1 MSTTPATDDAV
12 IVGGPFWE
20 QLSVG
25 DSYVDFPALT
35 LSEGHAALHQSI
47 VGDRLRLA
55 LDATLSE
62 RVAGRRLAHP
72 MLVCD
77 VSIGQSTH
85 LTQRVIGN
93 LFYRRLVLRRLPAIG
108 DTLKTT
114 TEIVA
119 LKRNAVKEGRKP
131 TGLAVLHIVTTD
143 QQQRAVLD
151 YWRCAMLPI
160 SDLDA
165 SQPHA
170 DDLDRFPADLP
181 PDALASSL
189 DDIDLDAYRDTVP
202 GAHFADLA
210 APARWRVDGG
220 DSVTA
225 ATELARLSL
234 NIAKAHTDP
243 GSHHSGRRLV
253 YGGHTIGIAA
263 AQITKALPN
272 IVTIIGWHH
281 CNHLAPVF
289 EGDVLRSTVELEQA
303 EALPD
308 GKGHHGGGGL
318 VTLRSEVQAQR
329 ADGARDAVLDWRLV
343 GAMA

>member
-1 MSTTPATDDAV
+1 MSAQPTIASEPV
-12 IVGGPFWE
+12 QVGGPYWE
-20 QLSVG
+20 ELSVG
-25 DSYVDFPALT
+25 ARYVEFPAMT
-35 LSEGHAALHQSI
+35 LNEGHAALHQSI

-77 VSIGQSTH
+77 VSIGQST
-85 LTQRVIGN
+85 LPTQRVIGN
-93 LFYRRLVLRRLPAIG
+93 LFYRRLMLRRLPAIG

-119 LKRNAVKEGRKP
+119 LKRNTIKAGRTP

-143 QQQRAVLD
+143 QEDRPILD

-160 SDLDA
+160 GDVGA

-181 PDALASSL
+181 ADALHAPL
-189 DDIDLDAYRDTVP
+189 DGIDLGAYRDAVP
-202 GAHFADLA
+202 GVHFAGLT
-210 APARWRVDGG
+210 APTTWALDGG

-225 ATELARLSL
+225 ATELVRLSL
-234 NIAKAHTDP
+234 NLAKAHSDP
-243 GSHHSGRRLV
+243 GSHHSGKRLV

-263 AQITKALPN
+263 GHLTRTLPN
-272 IVTIIGWHH
+272 LVTIIGWHH
-281 CNHLAPVF
+281 CNHLGPVF
-289 EGDVLRSTVELEQA
+289 EGDVLRSTVHLEGT
-303 EALPD
+303 EALP
-308 GKGHHGGGGL
+308 GGGGL
-318 VTLRSEVQAQR
+318 VTLRIEVSAQR
-329 ADGARDAVLDWRLV
+329 ADGALDGVLDWRLV

>member
-1 MSTTPATDDAV
+1 MSAQPTIASEPV
-12 IVGGPFWE
+12 QVGGPYWE
-20 QLSVG
+20 ELSVG
-25 DSYVDFPALT
+25 DLYVEFPAMT
-35 LSEGHAALHQSI
+35 LNEGHAALHQSI

-77 VSIGQSTH
+77 VSIGQST
-85 LTQRVIGN
+85 LPTQRVIGN
-93 LFYRRLVLRRLPAIG
+93 LFYRRLMLRRLPAIG
-108 DTLKTT
+108 DTLRTT

-119 LKRNAVKEGRKP
+119 LKRNTIKEGRKP
-131 TGLAVLHIVTTD
+131 TGLAVLHIVTKD
-143 QQQRAVLD
+143 QEERAILD

-160 SDLDA
+160 KDVDA

-170 DDLDRFPADLP
+170 DDLDQFPADLP
-181 PDALASSL
+181 ADALHQTL
-189 DDIDLDAYRDTVP
+189 DGIDLDAYRGMVP
-202 GAHFADLA
+202 GTHFAGLSS
-210 APARWRVDGG
+210 PASWVVDGG
-220 DSVTA
+220 DSVTG

-243 GSHHSGRRLV
+243 GSHHSGKRLV

-263 AQITKALPN
+263 AQLTKTLPN
-272 IVTIIGWHH
+272 LVTIIGWHH

-289 EGDVLRSTVELEQA
+289 EGDVLRSTVHLE
-303 EALPD
+303 ETEPLPE
-308 GKGHHGGGGL
+308 GGGL
-318 VTLRSEVQAQR
+318 VTLRIEVTAQR
-329 ADGARDAVLDWRLV
+329 ADDAVEGVLDWRLV

>member
-1 MSTTPATDDAV
+1 MSAQPTIASEPV
-12 IVGGPFWE
+12 QVGGPYWE
-20 QLSVG
+20 ELSVG
-25 DSYVDFPALT
+25 DLYVEFPAMT
-35 LSEGHAALHQSI
+35 LNEGHAALHQSI

-77 VSIGQSTH
+77 ISIGQST
-85 LTQRVIGN
+85 LPTQRVIGN
-93 LFYRRLVLRRLPAIG
+93 LFYRRLMLRRLPAIG
-108 DTLKTT
+108 DTLRTT

-119 LKRNAVKEGRKP
+119 LKRNTIKVSRKP
-131 TGLAVLHIVTTD
+131 TGLAVLHIVTKD
-143 QQQRAVLD
+143 QEERAILD

-160 SDLDA
+160 KDVDA

-170 DDLDRFPADLP
+170 DDLDQFPADLP
-181 PDALASSL
+181 ADALHHAL
-189 DDIDLDAYRDTVP
+189 DGIDLDAYRSAVP
-202 GAHFADLA
+202 GTHFADLG
-210 APARWRVDGG
+210 APATWVVDGG
-220 DSVTA
+220 DSVTG

-243 GSHHSGRRLV
+243 GSHHSGKRLV

-263 AQITKALPN
+263 AQLTKTLPN
-272 IVTIIGWHH
+272 LVTIIGWHH

-289 EGDVLRSTVELEQA
+289 EGDVLRSTVHLE
-303 EALPD
+303 ETEPLPE
-308 GKGHHGGGGL
+308 GGGL
-318 VTLRSEVQAQR
+318 VTLRIEVTAQR
-329 ADGARDAVLDWRLV
+329 ADDAVEGVLDWRLV

>member
-1 MSTTPATDDAV
+1 MSTTPATDDA
-12 IVGGPFWE
+12 ILVGGPYWE
-20 QLSVG
+20 ELSVG
-25 DSYVDFPALT
+25 DVYVEFPALT
-35 LSEGHAALHQSI
+35 LNEGHAALHQSI

-55 LDATLSE
+55 LDATLSQ
-62 RVAGRRLAHP
+62 RVARRRLAHP

-77 VSIGQSTH
+77 VSIGQST
-85 LTQRVIGN
+85 LPTQRVIGN
-93 LFYRRLVLRRLPAIG
+93 LFYRRLMLRRLPAIG
-108 DTLKTT
+108 DTLRTT

-131 TGLAVLHIVTTD
+131 TGLAVLHIVTND
-143 QQQRAVLD
+143 QEGRAILD

-170 DDLDRFPADLP
+170 DDLSQFPADLP
-181 PDALASSL
+181 ADQLTACL
-189 DDIDLDAYRDTVP
+189 DGLNLEAYRTEVP
-202 GAHFADLA
+202 GAHFADLSV
-210 APARWRVDGG
+210 PTTWKVDGG
-220 DSVTA
+220 DSVTG

-243 GSHHSGRRLV
+243 GSHHSGKRLV

-263 AQITKALPN
+263 AQITKTLPN
-272 IVTIIGWHH
+272 LVTIIGWHH

-289 EGDVLRSTVELEQA
+289 EGDVLRSTITLDDS
-303 EALPD
+303 EALP
-308 GKGHHGGGGL
+308 GGGGL
-318 VTLRSEVQAQR
+318 VTLQCNVDAQR
-329 ADGARDAVLDWRLV
+329 ADGAVDAVLDWRLV

>member
-1 MSTTPATDDAV
+1 MSAQPTIAIDA
-12 IVGGPFWE
+12 IQVGGPYWE

-25 DSYVDFPALT
+25 DRYVEFPAMTLT
-35 LSEGHAALHQSI
+35 EGHAALHQSI

-55 LDATLSE
+55 LDATLSDA
-62 RVAGRRLAHP
+62 VAGRRLAHP

-77 VSIGQSTH
+77 VSIGQST
-85 LTQRVIGN
+85 LPTQRVIGN
-93 LFYRRLVLRRLPAIG
+93 LFYRRLMLRRLPAIG
-108 DTLKTT
+108 DTLKTV

-119 LKRNAVKEGRKP
+119 LKRNTIKEGRKP

-143 QQQRAVLD
+143 QEDRAILD

-160 SDLDA
+160 ANLDA

-181 PDALASSL
+181 ADALHATL
-189 DDIDLDAYRDTVP
+189 DGLDLGAYRGAVP
-202 GAHFADLA
+202 GSHFADLS
-210 APARWRVDGG
+210 APTTWVVDGG

-243 GSHHSGRRLV
+243 GSHSSGKRLV

-263 AQITKALPN
+263 AQLTKCIPN
-272 IVTIIGWHH
+272 LVTIIGWHH

-289 EGDVLRSTVELEQA
+289 EGDVLRSTVHLEGT
-303 EALPD
+303 EPLPD
-308 GKGHHGGGGL
+308 GGGL
-318 VTLRSEVQAQR
+318 VTLRIEVAAQR
-329 ADGARDAVLDWRLV
+329 ADGAKAAVLDWRLV

>member
-1 MSTTPATDDAV
+1 MSTTPATDGAV
-12 IVGGPFWE
+12 LVGGPYWE

-25 DSYVDFPALT
+25 DVYVEFPALT
-35 LSEGHAALHQSI
+35 LTEGHAALHQSI

-62 RVAGRRLAHP
+62 RVAGRRLLHP

-77 VSIGQSTH
+77 VSIGQST
-85 LTQRVIGN
+85 LPTQRVIGN
-93 LFYRRLVLRRLPAIG
+93 LFYRRLMLRRLPAIG
-108 DTLKTT
+108 DTLRTT

-119 LKRNAVKEGRKP
+119 LKRNTVKEGRTP
-131 TGLAVLHIVTTD
+131 TGLAVLHIVTSD
-143 QQQRAVLD
+143 QDDRAILD

-160 SDLDA
+160 ADLD
-165 SQPHA
+165 SSEPHA
-170 DDLDRFPADLP
+170 DDLAQFPADLP
-181 PDALASSL
+181 PDALSGAL
-189 DDIDLDAYRDTVP
+189 DGLDLEAYHSAVP
-202 GAHFADLA
+202 GAHFAELSV
-210 APARWRVDGG
+210 PTTWMLDGG
-220 DSVTA
+220 DSVTGA
-225 ATELARLSL
+225 PELARLSL

-272 IVTIIGWHH
+272 LVTIIGWHH

-289 EGDVLRSTVELEQA
+289 EGDVLRSTITLEDSD
-303 EALPD
+303 ALPA
-308 GKGHHGGGGL
+308 GGGL
-318 VTLRSEVQAQR
+318 VTLQCNVDAQR
-329 ADGARDAVLDWRLV
+329 ADGSTDTVLDWRLV

>member
-12 IVGGPFWE
+12 LVGGPYWE
-20 QLSVG
+20 ELSVG
-25 DSYVDFPALT
+25 DVYVEFPAMT
-35 LSEGHAALHQSI
+35 LNEGHAALHQAI
-47 VGDRLRLA
+47 IGDRLRLA

-77 VSIGQSTH
+77 VSIGQST
-85 LTQRVIGN
+85 LPTQRVIGN
-93 LFYRRLVLRRLPAIG
+93 LFYRRLMLRRLPAIG

-131 TGLAVLHIVTTD
+131 TGLAVLHIVTAD
-143 QQQRAVLD
+143 QEQRAILD

-160 SDLDA
+160 ADADA
-165 SQPHA
+165 SEPHA
-170 DDLDRFPADLP
+170 DDLDQFPADLP
-181 PDALASSL
+181 PDALTSAL
-189 DDIDLDAYRDTVP
+189 DGIDLDAYRSEVP
-202 GAHFADLA
+202 GVHFAELS
-210 APARWRVDGG
+210 APTTWKIDGG
-220 DSVTA
+220 DSVTGA
-225 ATELARLSL
+225 PELARLSL

-243 GSHHSGRRLV
+243 GSHHSGQRLV

-272 IVTIIGWHH
+272 LVTIIGWHH

-289 EGDVLRSTVELEQA
+289 EGDVLRSTITLDDT
-303 EALPD
+303 EAMPD
-308 GKGHHGGGGL
+308 GGGL
-318 VTLRSEVQAQR
+318 VTLQCNVDAQR
-329 ADGARDAVLDWRLV
+329 SDGSVDAVLDWRLV

>member
-1 MSTTPATDDAV
+1 MSAQPTIASDAV
-12 IVGGPFWE
+12 HVGGPYWE

-25 DSYVDFPALT
+25 DRYVEFPAMTLT
-35 LSEGHAALHQSI
+35 EGHAALHQSI
-47 VGDRLRLA
+47 VGDRLRLG

-62 RVAGRRLAHP
+62 KVAGRRLAHP

-77 VSIGQSTH
+77 VSIGQST
-85 LTQRVIGN
+85 LPTQRVIGN
-93 LFYRRLVLRRLPAIG
+93 LFYRRLMLRRLPAVG

-119 LKRNAVKEGRKP
+119 LKRNSVKEGRKP

-143 QQQRAVLD
+143 QEDRAILD

-160 SDLDA
+160 ADIDA

-170 DDLDRFPADLP
+170 DDLAQFPADLP
-181 PDALASSL
+181 SDALHATL
-189 DDIDLDAYRDTVP
+189 DGLDLAAYRAAVP
-202 GAHFADLA
+202 GAHFADLD
-210 APARWRVDGG
+210 APATWIVDGG
-220 DSVTA
+220 DSVTG

-243 GSHHSGRRLV
+243 GSHHSGKRLV

-263 AQITKALPN
+263 AQLTKVLPN
-272 IVTIIGWHH
+272 LVTIIGWHH

-289 EGDVLRSTVELEQA
+289 EGDVLRSTVHLEGA

-308 GKGHHGGGGL
+308 GGGL
-318 VTLRSEVQAQR
+318 VTLRIEVSAQR
-329 ADGARDAVLDWRLV
+329 HDGATDDVLDWRLV

>member
-1 MSTTPATDDAV
+1 MSAQPTIASDAV
-12 IVGGPFWE
+12 DVGGPFWE

-25 DSYVDFPALT
+25 DRYVEFPAMTLT
-35 LSEGHAALHQSI
+35 EGHAALHQSI

-77 VSIGQSTH
+77 VSIGQST
-85 LTQRVIGN
+85 LPTQRVIGN
-93 LFYRRLVLRRLPAIG
+93 LFYRRLMLRRLPAIG
-108 DTLKTT
+108 DTLGTT

-119 LKRNAVKEGRKP
+119 LKRNTVKEGRKP

-143 QQQRAVLD
+143 QEDRAILD

-170 DDLDRFPADLP
+170 DDLSRFPADLP
-181 PDALASSL
+181 ADALHATL
-189 DDIDLDAYRDTVP
+189 EGLDLDAYRAAVA
-202 GAHFADLA
+202 GAHFSDLG
-210 APARWRVDGG
+210 APATWVVDGG

-263 AQITKALPN
+263 AQLCKALPN
-272 IVTIIGWHH
+272 LVTIIGWHH

-289 EGDVLRSTVELEQA
+289 EGDVLRSVVHLEEA
-303 EALPD
+303 EALP
-308 GKGHHGGGGL
+308 GGGGL
-318 VTLRSEVQAQR
+318 VTLRIEVSAQR
-329 ADGARDAVLDWRLV
+329 ADGALDAVLDWRLV

>member
-1 MSTTPATDDAV
+1 MSAQPEIASDP
-12 IVGGPFWE
+12 ILVGGPYWE
-20 QLSVG
+20 ELSVG
-25 DSYVDFPALT
+25 DLYVEFPALT

-77 VSIGQSTH
+77 VSIGQST
-85 LTQRVIGN
+85 LPTQRVIGN
-93 LFYRRLVLRRLPAIG
+93 LFYRRLMLRRLPAIG
-108 DTLKTT
+108 DTLRTT

-131 TGLAVLHIVTTD
+131 TGLAVLHIVTSD
-143 QQQRAVLD
+143 QEDRAILD

-160 SDLDA
+160 NDLDA
-165 SQPHA
+165 SEPHA
-170 DDLDRFPADLP
+170 DDLAQFPADLP
-181 PDALASSL
+181 PDALAAAL
-189 DDIDLDAYRDTVP
+189 DGLDLDAYRTEVP
-202 GAHFADLA
+202 GAHFADLS
-210 APARWRVDGG
+210 APTTWTLDGG

-243 GSHHSGRRLV
+243 GSHHSGQRLV

-263 AQITKALPN
+263 AQLTKTLPN
-272 IVTIIGWHH
+272 LVTIIGWHH

-289 EGDVLRSTVELEQA
+289 EGDVLRSTVYLEGA
-303 EALPD
+303 EPLPD
-308 GKGHHGGGGL
+308 GGGL
-318 VTLRSEVQAQR
+318 VTLRVEVTSQR
-329 ADGARDAVLDWRLV
+329 ADGSLDAVLDWRLV

>member
-12 IVGGPFWE
+12 LVGGPYWE

-25 DSYVDFPALT
+25 DIYVEFPALT
-35 LSEGHAALHQSI
+35 LTEGHAALHQSI

-55 LDATLSE
+55 LDATLSQ

-77 VSIGQSTH
+77 VSIGQST
-85 LTQRVIGN
+85 LPTQRVIGN
-93 LFYRRLVLRRLPAIG
+93 LFYRRLMLRRLPAIG
-108 DTLKTT
+108 DTLRST

-119 LKRNAVKEGRKP
+119 LKRNTVKEGRKP
-131 TGLAVLHIVTTD
+131 TGLAVLHIITVD
-143 QQQRAVLD
+143 QEDRAILD

-160 SDLDA
+160 ADLEA
-165 SQPHA
+165 SEPHA
-170 DDLDRFPADLP
+170 DDLARFPADLP
-181 PDALASSL
+181 PDALSGAL
-189 DDIDLDAYRDTVP
+189 DGLDLDAYRSAVP
-202 GAHFADLA
+202 GAHFAELSV
-210 APARWRVDGG
+210 PTTWTLDGG
-220 DSVTA
+220 DSVTGA
-225 ATELARLSL
+225 PELARLSL

-272 IVTIIGWHH
+272 LVTIIGWHH

-289 EGDVLRSTVELEQA
+289 EGDVLRSTITLQDS
-303 EALPD
+303 EALPA
-308 GKGHHGGGGL
+308 GGGL
-318 VTLRSEVQAQR
+318 VTLQCDVDAQR
-329 ADGARDAVLDWRLV
+329 ADGSTDAVLDWRLV

>member
-1 MSTTPATDDAV
+1 MSAQPTIATEPV
-12 IVGGPFWE
+12 HVGGPHWE
-20 QLSVG
+20 EMSVG
-25 DSYVDFPALT
+25 QKYVEFPAMTLT
-35 LSEGHAALHQSI
+35 DGHAAVHQAI

-62 RVAGRRLAHP
+62 KVAGRRLAHP

-77 VSIGQSTH
+77 VSIGQST
-85 LTQRVIGN
+85 LPTQRVIGN
-93 LFYRRLVLRRLPAIG
+93 LFYRRLMLRRLPAIG

-119 LKRNAVKEGRKP
+119 LKRNAIKEGRSP

-143 QQQRAVLD
+143 QEDRAILD

-160 SDLDA
+160 DDLDA
-165 SQPHA
+165 AHPHA
-170 DDLDRFPADLP
+170 DDLSQFPADLP
-181 PDALASSL
+181 PDDLHATIDGL
-189 DDIDLDAYRDTVP
+189 DLDTYRAAVP
-202 GAHFADLA
+202 GAHFADLSV
-210 APARWRVDGG
+210 PTTWIVDGG

-243 GSHHSGRRLV
+243 GAHRSGKRLV
-253 YGGHTIGIAA
+253 YGGHTIDIAA
-263 AQITKALPN
+263 AQLTKVLPN
-272 IVTIIGWHH
+272 LVTIIGWHH

-289 EGDVLRSTVELEQA
+289 EGDVLRSTVHLEGG
-303 EALPD
+303 EPLP
-308 GKGHHGGGGL
+308 GGGGL
-318 VTLRSEVQAQR
+318 VTLRVEVTAQR
-329 ADGARDAVLDWRLV
+329 HDRTLDPVLDWRLV

>member
-1 MSTTPATDDAV
+1 MSAQPTIATEPV
-12 IVGGPFWE
+12 HVGGPYWE
-20 QLSVG
+20 ELSVG
-25 DSYVDFPALT
+25 DRYVEFPALT
-35 LSEGHAALHQSI
+35 LNEGHAALHQAI

-62 RVAGRRLAHP
+62 KVAGRRLAHP

-77 VSIGQSTH
+77 VSIGQST
-85 LTQRVIGN
+85 LPTQRVIGN
-93 LFYRRLVLRRLPAIG
+93 LFYRRLMLRRLPAIG

-119 LKRNAVKEGRKP
+119 LKRNTIKEGRKP

-143 QQQRAVLD
+143 QEDRAILD

-170 DDLDRFPADLP
+170 DDLERFPADLP
-181 PDALASSL
+181 DDALHATL
-189 DDIDLDAYRDTVP
+189 DGLDLAAYRAAVP
-202 GAHFADLA
+202 GSHFADLSA
-210 APARWRVDGG
+210 AGTWIVDGG

-234 NIAKAHTDP
+234 NVAKAHTDP

-263 AQITKALPN
+263 AQLTKCLPN
-272 IVTIIGWHH
+272 LVTIIGWHH

-289 EGDVLRSTVELEQA
+289 EGDVLRSTVHLEGAEEL
-303 EALPD
+303 P
-308 GKGHHGGGGL
+308 GGGGL
-318 VTLRSEVQAQR
+318 VTLRVEVAAQR
-329 ADGARDAVLDWRLV
+329 ADGSQADVLDWRLV

>member
-1 MSTTPATDDAV
+1 MSAQPTIASEPV
-12 IVGGPFWE
+12 QVGGPYWE
-20 QLSVG
+20 ELSVG
-25 DSYVDFPALT
+25 DTYVEFPAMT
-35 LSEGHAALHQSI
+35 LNEGHAALHQSI

-62 RVAGRRLAHP
+62 KVAGRRLAHP

-77 VSIGQSTH
+77 VSIGQST
-85 LTQRVIGN
+85 LPTQRVIGN
-93 LFYRRLVLRRLPAIG
+93 LFYRRLMLRRLPAIG
-108 DTLKTT
+108 DTLRTV

-119 LKRNAVKEGRKP
+119 LKRNRVKEGRKP
-131 TGLAVLHIVTTD
+131 TGLAVLHIVTKD
-143 QQQRAVLD
+143 QEERAILD

-160 SDLDA
+160 RDLDA
-165 SQPHA
+165 SLAHA

-181 PDALASSL
+181 ADALHATL
-189 DDIDLDAYRDTVP
+189 DGIDLAAYRDAVP
-202 GAHFADLA
+202 GAHFADLT
-210 APARWRVDGG
+210 APATWVVDGG

-243 GSHHSGRRLV
+243 GSHASGQRLV

-263 AQITKALPN
+263 AQLTKALPN
-272 IVTIIGWHH
+272 LVTIIGWHH

-289 EGDVLRSTVELEQA
+289 EGDVLRSTIHLEA
-303 EALPD
+303 TEALPD
-308 GKGHHGGGGL
+308 GGGL
-318 VTLRSEVQAQR
+318 VTLRIEVSAQR
-329 ADGARDAVLDWRLV
+329 ADGTLADVLDWRLV

>member
-1 MSTTPATDDAV
+1 MSAQPTIASEP
-12 IVGGPFWE
+12 IHVGGPYWE
-20 QLSVG
+20 QLAVG
-25 DSYVDFPALT
+25 DLYDEFPAMTLT
-35 LSEGHAALHQSI
+35 EGHAALHQSI

-62 RVAGRRLAHP
+62 KVAGRRLAHP

-77 VSIGQSTH
+77 VSIGQST
-85 LTQRVIGN
+85 LPTQRVIGN
-93 LFYRRLVLRRLPAIG
+93 LFYRRLMLRRLPAIG
-108 DTLKTT
+108 DTLRTT

-119 LKRNAVKEGRKP
+119 LKRNTVKEGRKP
-131 TGLAVLHIVTTD
+131 TGLAVLHIVTKD
-143 QQQRAVLD
+143 QQKRAILD

-160 SDLDA
+160 GDLDG
-165 SQPHA
+165 
-170 DDLDRFPADLP
+170 
-181 PDALASSL
+181 
-189 DDIDLDAYRDTVP
+189 IDLATFRSEVP
-202 GAHFADLA
+202 GMHFADLQ
-210 APARWRVDGG
+210 APATWIVDGG

-263 AQITKALPN
+263 AQLCKTLPN
-272 IVTIIGWHH
+272 LVTIIGWHH

-289 EGDVLRSTVELEQA
+289 EGDCLRSTVHLEGTQP
-303 EALPD
+303 LPD
-308 GKGHHGGGGL
+308 GEGHKGGGL
-318 VTLRSEVQAQR
+318 VTLRIEVEAQR

>member
-1 MSTTPATDDAV
+1 MSAQPEIASDP
-12 IVGGPFWE
+12 ILVGGPYWE
-20 QLSVG
+20 ELSVG
-25 DSYVDFPALT
+25 DLYVEFPALT

-77 VSIGQSTH
+77 VSIGQST
-85 LTQRVIGN
+85 LPTQRVIGN
-93 LFYRRLVLRRLPAIG
+93 LFYRRLMLRRLPAIG
-108 DTLKTT
+108 DTLRTT

-131 TGLAVLHIVTTD
+131 TGLAVLHIVTSD
-143 QQQRAVLD
+143 QEDRAILD

-165 SQPHA
+165 SEPHA
-170 DDLDRFPADLP
+170 DDLAQFPADLP
-181 PDALASSL
+181 PDALAAAL
-189 DDIDLDAYRDTVP
+189 DGLDLDAYRSEVP
-202 GAHFADLA
+202 GAHFADLS
-210 APARWRVDGG
+210 APTTWTLDGG
-220 DSVTA
+220 DSVTGA
-225 ATELARLSL
+225 PELARLSL

-243 GSHHSGRRLV
+243 GSHHSGQRLV

-263 AQITKALPN
+263 AQLTKTLPN
-272 IVTIIGWHH
+272 LVTIIGWHH

-289 EGDVLRSTVELEQA
+289 EGDVLRSTITLEET

-308 GKGHHGGGGL
+308 GGGL
-318 VTLRSEVQAQR
+318 VTLSIKVDAQR
-329 ADGARDAVLDWRLV
+329 ADASIDAVLDWRLV

>member
-1 MSTTPATDDAV
+1 MSAQPTIASDAV
-12 IVGGPFWE
+12 HVGGPYWE

-25 DSYVDFPALT
+25 DRYVEFPAMTLT
-35 LSEGHAALHQSI
+35 EGHAALHQSI

-55 LDATLSE
+55 LDATLSQT
-62 RVAGRRLAHP
+62 VAGRRLAHP

-77 VSIGQSTH
+77 VSIGQST
-85 LTQRVIGN
+85 LPTQRVIGN
-93 LFYRRLVLRRLPAIG
+93 LFYRRLMLRRLPAIG
-108 DTLKTT
+108 DTLRTT

-119 LKRNAVKEGRKP
+119 LKRNTVKEGRKP

-143 QQQRAVLD
+143 QEDRAILD

-160 SDLDA
+160 ADLDA

-170 DDLDRFPADLP
+170 DDLDEFPADLP
-181 PDALASSL
+181 ADALHATL
-189 DDIDLDAYRDTVP
+189 DGLDLDAYRAAVR
-202 GAHFADLA
+202 GAHFAELET
-210 APARWRVDGG
+210 PTTWIVDGG
-220 DSVTA
+220 DSVTG

-243 GSHHSGRRLV
+243 GSHSSGKRLV

-263 AQITKALPN
+263 AQLTKVLPN
-272 IVTIIGWHH
+272 LVTIIGWHH

-289 EGDVLRSTVELEQA
+289 EGDVLRSTVHLEGT
-303 EALPD
+303 EALP
-308 GKGHHGGGGL
+308 GGGGL
-318 VTLRSEVQAQR
+318 VTLRIEVAAQR
-329 ADGARDAVLDWRLV
+329 ADGALDAVLDWRLV

>member
-1 MSTTPATDDAV
+1 MTAQPTIASDAV
-12 IVGGPFWE
+12 HVGGPYWE
-20 QLSVG
+20 ELSVG
-25 DSYVDFPALT
+25 DLYVEFPAMTLT
-35 LSEGHAALHQSI
+35 DGHAALHQSI

-62 RVAGRRLAHP
+62 QVAGRRLAHP

-77 VSIGQSTH
+77 VSIGQST
-85 LTQRVIGN
+85 LPTQRVIGN
-93 LFYRRLVLRRLPAIG
+93 LFYRRLMLRRLPAIG
-108 DTLKTT
+108 DTLRTT

-119 LKRNAVKEGRKP
+119 LKRNTIKEGRKP

-143 QQQRAVLD
+143 QEDRAILD

-181 PDALASSL
+181 SDALHATL
-189 DDIDLDAYRDTVP
+189 DGIDLDAYRCAVP
-202 GAHFADLA
+202 GTHFADLSV
-210 APARWRVDGG
+210 PTTWIVDGG

-243 GSHHSGRRLV
+243 GSHHTGRRLV

-263 AQITKALPN
+263 AQLTKVLPN
-272 IVTIIGWHH
+272 LVTIIGWHH

-289 EGDVLRSTVELEQA
+289 EGDVLRSTVQLEGSDP
-303 EALPD
+303 LPD
-308 GKGHHGGGGL
+308 GGGL
-318 VTLRSEVQAQR
+318 VTLRIEVSAQR
-329 ADGARDAVLDWRLV
+329 ADGATDAVLDWRLV

>member
-1 MSTTPATDDAV
+1 MSAQPTIASEPV
-12 IVGGPFWE
+12 HVGGPYWE
-20 QLSVG
+20 ELSVG
-25 DSYVDFPALT
+25 DLYVGFPAMT
-35 LSEGHAALHQSI
+35 LNEGHAALHQSI

-62 RVAGRRLAHP
+62 KVAGRRLAHP

-77 VSIGQSTH
+77 VSIGQST
-85 LTQRVIGN
+85 LPTQRVIGN
-93 LFYRRLVLRRLPAIG
+93 LFYRRLILRRLPAIG

-119 LKRNAVKEGRKP
+119 LKRNSVKEGRKP
-131 TGLAVLHIVTTD
+131 TGLAVLHIVTKD
-143 QQQRAVLD
+143 QEERAVLD

-160 SDLDA
+160 HDLDA
-165 SQPHA
+165 SEPHA
-170 DDLDRFPADLP
+170 DDLDQFPADLP
-181 PDALASSL
+181 PEALTAAL
-189 DDIDLDAYRDTVP
+189 YGIDLDAYRNEVP
-202 GAHFADLA
+202 GRHFADLD
-210 APARWRVDGG
+210 APMSWIVDGG

-243 GSHHSGRRLV
+243 GSHHSGQRLV
-253 YGGHTIGIAA
+253 YGGHTIGIGA
-263 AQITKALPN
+263 AQLTKVLPN
-272 IVTIIGWHH
+272 LVTIIGWHH

-289 EGDVLRSTVELEQA
+289 EGDVLRSTIHLEGT

-308 GKGHHGGGGL
+308 GGGL
-318 VTLRSEVQAQR
+318 VTLRVEVAAQR
-329 ADGARDAVLDWRLV
+329 PNHSMQPVLDWRLV

>member
-12 IVGGPFWE
+12 LVGGPYWE
-20 QLSVG
+20 ELSVG
-25 DSYVDFPALT
+25 DTYVEFPAMT
-35 LSEGHAALHQSI
+35 LNEGHAALHQSI

-93 LFYRRLVLRRLPAIG
+93 LFYRRLMLRRLPAIG
-108 DTLKTT
+108 DTMRTT

-119 LKRNAVKEGRKP
+119 LKRNAVKEGRRP
-131 TGLAVLHIVTTD
+131 TGLAVLHIVTKD
-143 QQQRAVLD
+143 QEDRAILD

-165 SQPHA
+165 SEPHA
-170 DDLDRFPADLP
+170 DDLDQFPADLP
-181 PDALASSL
+181 PEALTSSL
-189 DDIDLDAYRDTVP
+189 EDVDLDAYRDEVP
-202 GAHFADLA
+202 GEHFADLS
-210 APARWRVDGG
+210 APTTWKVDGG

-243 GSHHSGRRLV
+243 GSHHSGQRLV

-263 AQITKALPN
+263 AQIVKTLPN
-272 IVTIIGWHH
+272 LVTILGWHH

-289 EGDVLRSTVELEQA
+289 EGDVLRSTIQLEGT

-308 GKGHHGGGGL
+308 GGGL
-318 VTLRSEVQAQR
+318 VTLRSEVEAQR
-329 ADGARDAVLDWRLV
+329 ADGSFDAVLDWRLV
-343 GAMA
+343 GVMA

>member
-1 MSTTPATDDAV
+1 MSAQPTIASEPV
-12 IVGGPFWE
+12 QVGGPYWE
-20 QLSVG
+20 ELSVG
-25 DSYVDFPALT
+25 DLYVDFPAMT
-35 LSEGHAALHQSI
+35 LNEGHAALHQSI
-47 VGDRLRLA
+47 AGDRLRLA

-77 VSIGQSTH
+77 VSIGQST
-85 LTQRVIGN
+85 LPTQRVIGN
-93 LFYRRLVLRRLPAIG
+93 LFYRRLMLRRLPAIG
-108 DTLKTT
+108 DTLTTT

-119 LKRNAVKEGRKP
+119 LKRNTIKEGRKP
-131 TGLAVLHIVTTD
+131 TGLAVLHIVTKD
-143 QQQRAVLD
+143 QEDRAILD

-160 SDLDA
+160 RDVDA

-181 PDALASSL
+181 PDALHDTLAGL
-189 DDIDLDAYRDTVP
+189 DLDAFREEVP
-202 GAHFADLA
+202 GRHFADLSV
-210 APARWRVDGG
+210 PTTWVLDGG

-225 ATELARLSL
+225 APELVRMSL
-234 NIAKAHTDP
+234 NLAKAHSDP
-243 GSHHSGRRLV
+243 GSHHSGQRLV

-263 AQITKALPN
+263 GHVTKVLPN
-272 IVTIIGWHH
+272 LVTIIGWHH

-289 EGDVLRSTVELEQA
+289 EGDVLRSTVHLEDT

-308 GKGHHGGGGL
+308 GGGL
-318 VTLRSEVQAQR
+318 VTLRVEVSAQR
-329 ADGARDAVLDWRLV
+329 ADDTVDAALDWRLV

>member
-1 MSTTPATDDAV
+1 MSTQPTIASDAV
-12 IVGGPFWE
+12 HVGGPYWE
-20 QLSVG
+20 ELAVG
-25 DSYVDFPALT
+25 DRYVEFPAMTLT
-35 LSEGHAALHQSI
+35 EGHAALHQSI
-47 VGDRLRLA
+47 VGDRLRLG

-62 RVAGRRLAHP
+62 KVAGRRLAHP

-77 VSIGQSTH
+77 VSIGQST
-85 LTQRVIGN
+85 LPTQRVIGN
-93 LFYRRLVLRRLPAIG
+93 LFYRRLMLRRLPAVG

-119 LKRNAVKEGRKP
+119 LKRNSIKEGRKP

-143 QQQRAVLD
+143 QEDRAILD

-160 SDLDA
+160 ADVDA

-170 DDLDRFPADLP
+170 DDLAQFPADLP
-181 PDALASSL
+181 PDALHATL
-189 DDIDLDAYRDTVP
+189 DGLDLDAYRAAVP
-202 GAHFADLA
+202 GAHFADVS
-210 APARWRVDGG
+210 APATWIVDGG
-220 DSVTA
+220 DSVTG

-243 GSHHSGRRLV
+243 GSHHSGKRLV

-263 AQITKALPN
+263 AQLTKVLPN
-272 IVTIIGWHH
+272 LVTIIGWHH

-289 EGDVLRSTVELEQA
+289 EGDVLRSTVQLEGT
-303 EALPD
+303 EALP
-308 GKGHHGGGGL
+308 GGGGL
-318 VTLRSEVQAQR
+318 VTLRIEVAAQR
-329 ADGARDAVLDWRLV
+329 ADGATDDVLDWRLV

>member
-1 MSTTPATDDAV
+1 MSAQPTIASEPV
-12 IVGGPFWE
+12 QVGGPYWE
-20 QLSVG
+20 ELSVG
-25 DSYVDFPALT
+25 DLYVEFPAMT
-35 LSEGHAALHQSI
+35 LNEGHAALHQSI

-77 VSIGQSTH
+77 VSIGQST
-85 LTQRVIGN
+85 LPTQRVIGN
-93 LFYRRLVLRRLPAIG
+93 LFYRRLMLRRLPAIG
-108 DTLKTT
+108 DTLRTT

-119 LKRNAVKEGRKP
+119 LKRNTIKVGRKP
-131 TGLAVLHIVTTD
+131 TGLAVLHIVTKD
-143 QQQRAVLD
+143 QEERAILD

-160 SDLDA
+160 KDVDA
-165 SQPHA
+165 SEPHA

-181 PDALASSL
+181 ADALHHAL
-189 DDIDLDAYRDTVP
+189 DGLDLDAYRSAVP
-202 GAHFADLA
+202 GTHFADLGG
-210 APARWRVDGG
+210 PATWVVDGG
-220 DSVTA
+220 DSVTG

-243 GSHHSGRRLV
+243 GSHHSGKRLV

-263 AQITKALPN
+263 AQLTKTLPN
-272 IVTIIGWHH
+272 LVTIIGWHH

-289 EGDVLRSTVELEQA
+289 EGDVLRSTVHLE
-303 EALPD
+303 ETEPLPE
-308 GKGHHGGGGL
+308 GGGL
-318 VTLRSEVQAQR
+318 VTLRIEVTAQR
-329 ADGARDAVLDWRLV
+329 ADDAVEGVLDWRLV